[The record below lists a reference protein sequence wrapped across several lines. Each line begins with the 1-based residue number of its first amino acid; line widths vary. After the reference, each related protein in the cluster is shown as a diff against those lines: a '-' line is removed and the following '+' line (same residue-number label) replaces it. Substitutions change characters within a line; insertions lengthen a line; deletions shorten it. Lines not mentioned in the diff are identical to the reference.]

1 MNAMAALRQYQTVS
15 TQAQVSDASPH
26 RLIQMLME
34 GGLTRLAQAKGAI
47 ERGQL
52 TLKGDVL
59 GKAIAIIGGL
69 RSGLDLQNGGELAL
83 NLDSLYD
90 YMVRRLSLANS
101 SNDPALVEEV
111 SSLLRQIKSGWDG
124 IANQI

>member
-1 MNAMAALRQYQTVS
+1 MNAMAALKQYQTVNVH
-15 TQAQVSDASPH
+15 AQVGEASPH

-69 RSGLDLQNGGELAL
+69 RSSLDLQNGGELAL